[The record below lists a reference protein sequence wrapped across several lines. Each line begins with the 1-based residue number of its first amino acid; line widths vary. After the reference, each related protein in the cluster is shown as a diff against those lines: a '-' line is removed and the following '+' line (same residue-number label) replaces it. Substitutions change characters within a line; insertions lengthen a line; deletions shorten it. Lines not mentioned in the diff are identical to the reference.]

1 MKDTRHSAG
10 EGETTL
16 AFREQS
22 PLRAAVAGGVNMD
35 ICGRPDR
42 PLIPRD
48 SNPGRVRLSPGG
60 VGRNIAHNL
69 ALLGVDTSLITALG
83 GDPYA
88 RQIEQSCAALG
99 IDLSA
104 AVRVPGENTS
114 VYLYIT
120 DADGDMAL
128 AISDMEICR
137 RLTPEALEPCLGV
150 MESAGAVVLDANLP
164 AESIRFLCE
173 RLSVPVF
180 ADPVSVTKAEKLR
193 GVLGSIDT
201 LKPNRAEAELL
212 SGVTIRDRGDLSRAA
227 EALLSSGLRR
237 VFISLGAQGVY
248 AADGN
253 DRLLLPAM
261 AALPVNT
268 TGGGDAFMAGLVWA
282 RLRGEDLSG
291 SARAGLAAAAV
302 ALESGE
308 TVNPSM
314 SGEALLE
321 RMKRYKE

>member
-1 MKDTRHSAG
+1 MTFG
-10 EGETTL
+10 EL
-16 AFREQS
+16 S
-22 PLRAAVAGGVNMD
+22 PVRAAVVGGVNMD

-42 PLIPRD
+42 SLIPRD

-69 ALLGVDTSLITALG
+69 ALMGVETSLITALG
-83 GDPYA
+83 GDLYA
-88 RQIEQSCAALG
+88 RQIEASCAELG
-99 IDLSA
+99 IDLSG

-114 VYLYIT
+114 VYLYIA

-137 RLTPEALEPCLGV
+137 HLSPEALEPRLGLL
-150 MESAGAVVLDANLP
+150 ESAGAVVLDANLP

-173 RLSVPVF
+173 RLKAPVF
-180 ADPVSVTKAEKLR
+180 ADPVSVAKAGKLR
-193 GVLGSIDT
+193 GVLGRIDT

-212 SGVTIRDRGDLSRAA
+212 SGVTIRDRSDLRRAA
-227 EALLSSGLRR
+227 EALLSAGLRR

-248 AADGN
+248 AADEN
-253 DRLLLPAM
+253 DRQLFPAM
-261 AALPVNT
+261 GALPVNT

-282 RLRGEDLSG
+282 ALRGADLSG

-302 ALESGE
+302 ALESEE
-308 TVNPSM
+308 TVNPAM
-314 SGEALLE
+314 SGAALMR
-321 RMKRYKE
+321 RMEQNIE